1 MKKELISKTIIR
13 ALIGAIVGIGISI
26 AICMFSGNYKEIFY
40 HPGAFVA
47 QLTGSA
53 LLGFVNMGAMSI
65 YDIESWGLVRT
76 TVTHFA
82 ISFISFLLANT
93 LLGWFSRN
101 VLVIVIIV
109 FVLVYF
115 LIWLFQYLIWKKRI
129 KELNNDLKNMIS
141 KEEKGDQHE

>member
-13 ALIGAIVGIGISI
+13 ALIGTIIGIGISV
-26 AICMFSGNYKEIFY
+26 AICMFSGNYKEIFN

-82 ISFISFLLANT
+82 ISFTSFLLANT
-93 LLGWFSRN
+93 LLGWFGRN
-101 VLVIVIIV
+101 MLVIMIIA

-115 LIWLFQYLIWKKRI
+115 LIWLIQYLIWKKEI
-129 KELNNDLKNMIS
+129 AMKNVLMVIC
-141 KEEKGDQHE
+141 QL

>member
-13 ALIGAIVGIGISI
+13 ALIGAIIGIGISV
-26 AICMFSGNYKEIFY
+26 AICLFSGSYRGIIN

-65 YDIESWGLVRT
+65 YKIESWGLLRT
-76 TVTHFA
+76 TVTHFV
-82 ISFISFLLANT
+82 ISLTSFLLANAV
-93 LLGWFSRN
+93 LDWFSRN
-101 VLVIVIIV
+101 AMVIAIII

-115 LIWLFQYLIWKKRI
+115 LIWLIQYLIWKKEVRN
-129 KELNNDLKNMIS
+129 LNNELKNMIS